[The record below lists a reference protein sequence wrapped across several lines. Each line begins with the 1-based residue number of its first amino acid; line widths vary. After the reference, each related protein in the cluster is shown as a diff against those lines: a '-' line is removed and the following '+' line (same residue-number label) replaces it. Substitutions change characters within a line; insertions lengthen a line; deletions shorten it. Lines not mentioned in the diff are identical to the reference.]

1 MVQFKGKEISV
12 LGCKDTDSLLELYIK
27 TWLQGKV
34 NKNLINREN
43 PPA

>member
-27 TWLQGKV
+27 NSLQGKV
-34 NKNLINREN
+34 KKKLDK
-43 PPA
+43 P